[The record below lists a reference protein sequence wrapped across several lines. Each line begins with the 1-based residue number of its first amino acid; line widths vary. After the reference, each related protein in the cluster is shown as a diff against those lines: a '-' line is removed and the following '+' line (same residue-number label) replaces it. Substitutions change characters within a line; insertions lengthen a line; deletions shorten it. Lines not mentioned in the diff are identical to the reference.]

1 MKVVNAKAAS
11 PSGAGSATGASSTRV
26 GRARSSARTAMATSL
41 CARPGAGSAET
52 VRLVGYIGTRYFTYS
67 NLVIPARARLQHP
80 KTRAQIRALRRE
92 VVRVI
97 GEDLRAV
104 LGDVHEILEAAA
116 AVAVAVEARLDRD
129 HVARDEL
136 AGASAE
142 SRLLVYLEP
151 DAVAERVVEAVPEH
165 LAGLLGQK
173 RREAVLLED
182 VAGE

>member
-41 CARPGAGSAET
+41 CARPGAGSAE
-52 VRLVGYIGTRYFTYS
+52 
-67 NLVIPARARLQHP
+67 
-80 KTRAQIRALRRE
+80 
-92 VVRVI
+92 
-97 GEDLRAV
+97 
-104 LGDVHEILEAAA
+104 
-116 AVAVAVEARLDRD
+116 
-129 HVARDEL
+129 
-136 AGASAE
+136 

-182 VAGE
+182 VAGEAVQVLAGDAGLDGRNGAVERLAAELVVLDQLVGGLADDEGARHVRIAA